1 MQETAYDLSLFE
13 ARRAPRERKSK
24 TDEIKVVKG
33 KGKAISKKKG
43 LFSKIVVFG
52 VFVILISTLIYSK
65 VELTEVGE
73 DITSQQA
80 LLAELQ
86 GEATRLELELEGKT
100 SFGTIEE
107 YATEHLGLSK
117 VSSAQ
122 IKYIDLS
129 EGNKIE
135 SLGDVGLAS
144 LWAKLKTAVISFVEY
159 KRF

>member
-13 ARRAPRERKSK
+13 AKRAPRERKAKES
-24 TDEIKVVKG
+24 EIKVVKG
-33 KGKAISKKKG
+33 KGKGKKKS
-43 LFSKIVVFG
+43 LLSRIVVFG
-52 VFVILISTLIYSK
+52 MFLILISTLIYSK

-73 DITSQQA
+73 NITSEQA

-107 YATEHLGLSK
+107 YATEYLGLSK

-122 IKYIDLS
+122 IEYIDLS

-135 SLGDVGLAS
+135 SRGDVGLAS
-144 LWAKLKTAVISFVEY
+144 LWAKVKTAVLGFVEY
-159 KRF
+159 IRL